1 MLGVEILMKKPVL
14 FLCLIPFVFNL
25 PADAAASKRRTSA
38 PAATGGGVMLSTP
51 NPRTPIEHNNRGVEL
66 GSKGL
71 WADAVREHQAAL
83 NGDPENQT
91 FRINLSSAELSYARS
106 LNRAGKTYEAGIH
119 YREALYADPNNG
131 DAENELDDLIH
142 KTSHKDP
149 TDLKVRLNMGEEA
162 EVSGNFPVAIVEYRK
177 CIKINDNGPNHVRL
191 GSVMEKQGK
200 VVEGF
205 VELTTAL
212 KKDWSGADKKE
223 LSDCH
228 RLLGEIL
235 KNFAEVALNNNK
247 MDTAA
252 KRLNNAAIE
261 YKRALT
267 VLPDSTESQRGLIEV
282 AREAVGLNPNSFENH
297 LMLGG
302 AYQLN
307 GDFDRA
313 KDEYEKC
320 WRVNRND
327 PRLALARRSY
337 HLAVVSHPSLASPLI
352 LASTMQK
359 VENNLADNPNDPE
372 LLYIYGRGKE
382 AQQDPTSALKAYQA
396 AAAINPYIFPDLQ
409 DRIRSL
415 GGGGA
420 PGATASGKP
429 SGKPGDTKG
438 ATASAG
444 SLSTGSPATPPVPE
458 GPQPDTAGYS
468 EIETKMSAND
478 LDGAEK
484 KATSI
489 VDKNPKDAHAW
500 LLMGRV
506 REMKKD
512 LDSASVAYRMANS
525 LKDPDAQN
533 ALTAVDN
540 ARVRPFLDQ
549 ADKLISE
556 GKDAEAA
563 SALQDAENLAPSMS
577 SIRRKLAELYSKLG
591 DKKKADAERAKAD
604 MLDNPGKAK

>member
-1 MLGVEILMKKPVL
+1 VEILMKKIAL
-14 FLCLIPFVFNL
+14 LLCLISFALNQ
-25 PADAAASKRRTSA
+25 PAEAAASKRRTTSA
-38 PAATGGGVMLSTP
+38 PATGGGVMLSTP
-51 NPRTPIEHNNRGVEL
+51 NPRTPLEHNNRGVEL

-91 FRINLSSAELSYARS
+91 FRVNLSSAELSYARS
-106 LNRAGKTYEAGIH
+106 LNRANKTYEAGIH

-131 DAENELDDLIH
+131 DAEGELDDLIH
-142 KTSHKDP
+142 KVTHKDP
-149 TDLKVRLNMGEEA
+149 TNLQVRLNMGEEA
-162 EVSGNFPVAIVEYRK
+162 ETSGNFPVAIVEYRK

-191 GSVMEKQGK
+191 GAVLRKQGK
-200 VVEGF
+200 DVEGF
-205 VELTTAL
+205 VELTIAL

-228 RLLGEIL
+228 RMLGEIE
-235 KNFAEVALNNNK
+235 KEYAEKALNNNK

-261 YKRALT
+261 YTRALKT
-267 VLPDSTESQRGLIEV
+267 LPDNTESQRGLIEV

-302 AYQLN
+302 GYQLN

-320 WRVNRND
+320 WRINRND

-359 VENNLADNPNDPE
+359 VENNLADTPNDPE

-382 AQQDPTSALKAYQA
+382 AQQDPTSALKAYVA

-409 DRIRSL
+409 ERIRSL

-420 PGATASGKP
+420 AGAGSKTG
-429 SGKPGDTKG
+429 GKPGDKG
-438 ATASAG
+438 QAASAGAG
-444 SLSTGSPATPPVPE
+444 SLSGGSPTAPPEPE
-458 GPQPDTAGYS
+458 GPQPDTAGYT
-468 EIETKMSAND
+468 EIETKMGASD

-489 VDKNPKDAHAW
+489 VEKNPKDGHAW
-500 LLMGRV
+500 LLIGRV
-506 REMKKD
+506 REKKND
-512 LDSASVAYRMANS
+512 LDGASVAYRMAAS
-525 LKDPDAQN
+525 MKDPDAQG
-533 ALTAVDN
+533 ALNSVDN
-540 ARVRPFLDQ
+540 ARVKPSLDQ
-549 ADKLISE
+549 ADQLISA
-556 GKDAEAA
+556 GKDAEAI

-577 SIRRKLAELYSKLG
+577 SIRRRLAQLYLKIG
-591 DKKKADAERAKAD
+591 DKKKADAENAKAD
-604 MLDNPGKAK
+604 MLENPGKAK